1 MQSVLLCFANLLKL
15 LKCYRK
21 LTFVFACFGALL
33 FMFALFF
40 REVSLNYCSLRV
52 RQSDNTWQGSSML
65 LLHWQKVRDPL
76 QKRKKREKAFSY
88 KTDSQVLHECTS
100 LHVGMQSL
108 VGTPFFQG
116 FALLLHASKRVFHYL
131 ESFPFYIA
139 YAPFLL
145 SSDYLWGV
153 WEVTQLSLQPP
164 HEG

>member
-65 LLHWQKVRDPL
+65 LLHWQKVRDLL

-88 KTDSQVLHECTS
+88 NTDSQVLHECTS

-108 VGTPFFQG
+108 VGTPF
-116 FALLLHASKRVFHYL
+116 SRD
-131 ESFPFYIA
+131 
-139 YAPFLL
+139 LL
-145 SSDYLWGV
+145 SCCMHPKEFFTTWKVFLF
-153 WEVTQLSLQPP
+153 TLHMHHFFCLLIIC
-164 HEG
+164 